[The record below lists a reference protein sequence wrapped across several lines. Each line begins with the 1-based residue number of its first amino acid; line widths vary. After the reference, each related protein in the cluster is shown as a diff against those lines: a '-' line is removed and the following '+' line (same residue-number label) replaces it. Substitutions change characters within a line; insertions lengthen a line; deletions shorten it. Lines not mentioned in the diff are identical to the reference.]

1 MAQLPIRPITT
12 KQRLMGCVV
21 LFKPAGTEKL
31 IKFGPCESVEITPNI
46 TQVPSYTN
54 EFGDRRLIG
63 NFTTE
68 KSGTIGLNG
77 LSMWTELLYQALFMA
92 NKKYRTQAAVTSQT
106 ISITDVAVGDIVRI
120 PAIRA
125 TAVTVSDAGAAV
137 YVENTHFTYHAKT
150 GLVEIVALPADAEA
164 DATVTYSAPA
174 ITEAD
179 KLLDLSVMETSGIRG
194 ELHIVGVI
202 AAGQVGKET
211 EVVLHDVEFIPS
223 GAISV
228 GDAANLNTATLTG
241 SMYSTSASGYGY
253 MRGLEAV

>member
-21 LFKPAGTEKL
+21 MFKPAGTEKL
-31 IKFGPCESVEITPNI
+31 IKFGPCETVEITPNI

-54 EFGDRRLIG
+54 EFGDRRMIG

-68 KSGTIGLNG
+68 KSGSVALNG
-77 LSMWTELLYQALFMA
+77 LSMWTELLYQALFMS
-92 NKKYRTQAAVTSQT
+92 NKKYLTQAAATAQT
-106 ISITDVAVGDIVRI
+106 MEIADVAVGDVVRV

-125 TAVTVSDAGAAV
+125 TNISVSDAGSAV
-137 YVENTHFTYHAKT
+137 YVEDTHFTYHAKT
-150 GLVEIVALPADAEA
+150 GLLEIIELPVDADT
-164 DATVTYSAPA
+164 DATVTYDKPA

-202 AAGQVGKET
+202 STGYGKET

-228 GDAANLNTATLTG
+228 GDTANLNTASLTA
-241 SMYSTSASGYGY
+241 SMYSTSAAGYGH